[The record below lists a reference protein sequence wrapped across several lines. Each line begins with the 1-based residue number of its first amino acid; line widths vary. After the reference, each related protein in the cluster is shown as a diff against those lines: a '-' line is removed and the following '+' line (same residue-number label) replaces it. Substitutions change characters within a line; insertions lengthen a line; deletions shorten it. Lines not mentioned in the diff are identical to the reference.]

1 MEKEYIIM
9 APQKDLPLATA
20 IADKLDLPIAGID
33 LKKINE
39 SETVV
44 DIKSYVN
51 HKTVFLI
58 FNLNTPINDSLM
70 NLFFTSDL
78 LKKQGAQKIHLFLP
92 YFPYTKIP
100 DDLITSID
108 LNLII
113 RFIEVSGIDSIY
125 TFDMFNP
132 QITSAINI
140 PIYNIS
146 MKRVFSKTLE
156 EKYRSNKDLVA
167 TTIDFEFQYRAR
179 DIAKEIK
186 SKFVTVN
193 KYFKDFEETYEIE
206 SNINNKDVLVIG
218 NLIVSAQI
226 LTNFA
231 NYLTTKGA
239 RTVSIL
245 ATHGVFSEGA
255 VNRLE
260 KSVIK
265 DIYVCT
271 AAKQKYSKKIKV
283 ISYINIIK
291 EIIERIIDQ
300 KSIKSYTN

>member
-146 MKRVFSKTLE
+146 MKRLFSKTLE
-156 EKYRSNKDLVA
+156 EKFRSNKDLVT

-179 DIAKEIK
+179 DIAKEIN
-186 SKFVTVN
+186 SKFITVN

-255 VNRLE
+255 VNRIE
-260 KSVIK
+260 NSVIK

-271 AAKQKYSKKIKV
+271 APKQKY
-283 ISYINIIK
+283 
-291 EIIERIIDQ
+291 
-300 KSIKSYTN
+300 

>member
-146 MKRVFSKTLE
+146 MKRLFSKILE
-156 EKYRSNKDLVA
+156 EKYFTNKNLIT

-179 DIAKEIK
+179 DIAKEIN

-193 KYFKDFEETYEIE
+193 KYFKDNQENYEIE
-206 SNINNKDVLVIG
+206 SNINDKDVLVIA

-226 LTNFA
+226 LINFA

-239 RTVSIL
+239 RSVSIL
-245 ATHGVFSEGA
+245 ATHGVFSEGSSTIIE
-255 VNRLE
+255 N
-260 KSVIK
+260 SVIK

-271 AAKQKYSKKIKV
+271 AQKQKLSSKIKV
-283 ISYINIIK
+283 VSYINVIK
-291 EIIERIIDQ
+291 EIIERIIEE
-300 KSIKSYTN
+300 KNIKSFIN

>member
-146 MKRVFSKTLE
+146 MKRLFSKTLE
-156 EKYRSNKDLVA
+156 EKFRSNKDLVT

-179 DIAKEIK
+179 DIAKEIN
-186 SKFVTVN
+186 SKFITVN

-255 VNRLE
+255 VNRIE
-260 KSVIK
+260 NSVIK

-271 AAKQKYSKKIKV
+271 APKQKYSKKIKV

>member
-1 MEKEYIIM
+1 
-9 APQKDLPLATA
+9 
-20 IADKLDLPIAGID
+20 
-33 LKKINE
+33 
-39 SETVV
+39 
-44 DIKSYVN
+44 
-51 HKTVFLI
+51 
-58 FNLNTPINDSLM
+58 
-70 NLFFTSDL
+70 
-78 LKKQGAQKIHLFLP
+78 
-92 YFPYTKIP
+92 
-100 DDLITSID
+100 
-108 LNLII
+108 
-113 RFIEVSGIDSIY
+113 
-125 TFDMFNP
+125 
-132 QITSAINI
+132 
-140 PIYNIS
+140 
-146 MKRVFSKTLE
+146 MKRLFSKTLE
-156 EKYRSNKDLVA
+156 EKFRSNKDLVT

-179 DIAKEIK
+179 DIAKEIN
-186 SKFVTVN
+186 SKFITVN

-255 VNRLE
+255 VNRIE
-260 KSVIK
+260 NSVIK

-271 AAKQKYSKKIKV
+271 APKQKYSKKIKV

>member
-146 MKRVFSKTLE
+146 MKRLFSKTLE
-156 EKYRSNKDLVA
+156 EKFRSNKDLVT

-179 DIAKEIK
+179 DIAKEIN
-186 SKFVTVN
+186 SKFITVN

-239 RTVSIL
+239 RSVSIL

-255 VNRLE
+255 VNRIE
-260 KSVIK
+260 NSVIK

-271 AAKQKYSKKIKV
+271 APKQKYSKKIKV

>member
-1 MEKEYIIM
+1 MEKNYLIM
-9 APQKDLPLATA
+9 ATSKDLPLATA
-20 IADKLDLPIAGID
+20 IADKLDLPVAGID

-44 DIKSYVN
+44 DIKNYVSN
-51 HKTVFLI
+51 KIVFLI

-70 NLFFTSDL
+70 NLFFTCDI
-78 LKKQGAQKIHLFLP
+78 LKKQGVQKIHLFLP

-100 DDLITSID
+100 NEMVNSID

-146 MKRVFSKTLE
+146 MKRLFSKILE
-156 EKYRSNKDLVA
+156 EKYFTNKNLIT

-179 DIAKEIK
+179 DIAKEIN

-193 KYFKDFEETYEIE
+193 KYFKDNQENYEIE
-206 SNINNKDVLVIG
+206 SNINDKDVLVIG

-226 LTNFA
+226 LINFA

-239 RTVSIL
+239 RSVSIL
-245 ATHGVFSEGA
+245 ATHGVFSEGSSTIIE
-255 VNRLE
+255 N
-260 KSVIK
+260 SVIK

-271 AAKQKYSKKIKV
+271 AQKQKLSSKIKV
-283 ISYINIIK
+283 VSYINVIK
-291 EIIERIIDQ
+291 EIIERIIEE
-300 KSIKSYTN
+300 KNIKSFIN

>member
-146 MKRVFSKTLE
+146 MKRLFSKTLE
-156 EKYRSNKDLVA
+156 EKFRSNKDLVT

-179 DIAKEIK
+179 DIAKEIN
-186 SKFVTVN
+186 SKFITVN
-193 KYFKDFEETYEIE
+193 KYFKDFEETYEVE

-239 RTVSIL
+239 RSVSIL

-255 VNRLE
+255 VNRIE
-260 KSVIK
+260 NSVIK

-271 AAKQKYSKKIKV
+271 APKQKYSKKIKV